1 MKYLPT
7 FVYCFY
13 NVDKCSSPLM
23 TQASS
28 RTETTRSALA
38 ALRKGLRIVDDCS
51 LRSFGTEE
59 CERQYVSSFP
69 IKKAIL

>member
-1 MKYLPT
+1 
-7 FVYCFY
+7 
-13 NVDKCSSPLM
+13 M

-69 IKKAIL
+69 VKKAIL